1 MQKIAP
7 TKRGRKSG
15 QEIQEQVILALKN
28 LQELGLLEESPL
40 GRLPA
45 VRQLAETEYKLSIFP
60 TGFALRSS
68 LLEAVNVVM
77 KQFGEI
83 PGYQREVRFI
93 ERFAEGASVTEIS
106 RELDLSREHVAR
118 TVQPKALRLVTKTFL
133 NRTNNIVHS
142 SR

>member
-1 MQKIAP
+1 M
-7 TKRGRKSG
+7 GR
-15 QEIQEQVILALKN
+15 
-28 LQELGLLEESPL
+28 
-40 GRLPA
+40 
-45 VRQLAETEYKLSIFP
+45 LAETEYRLSIFP

-68 LLEAVNVVM
+68 LLESVNVVM
-77 KQFGEI
+77 KEFGEI

-93 ERFAEGASVTEIS
+93 ERFSEGASVTEIS